1 MRGPGHCAVT
11 HGVCTKRARMSEIE
25 GELDREKG
33 SGDVEEGGV
42 LLAAGNYGGR
52 ISLLTCR
59 KQNFK
64 RLSPGSLTQTHRH
77 THHPPC
83 VFAPCPHPDS
93 SHTLGYSE
101 LHQCISGVRVCVPPE
116 ATTRIVLMTSVAFSF
131 ALISHILPWSC
142 RCGCSD
148 PHNKRNPASPR
159 CHI

>member
-101 LHQCISGVRVCVPPE
+101 LHQCISGVRVCVCAP
-116 ATTRIVLMTSVAFSF
+116 R
-131 ALISHILPWSC
+131 
-142 RCGCSD
+142 G
-148 PHNKRNPASPR
+148 HNKDRPDDFSGLELCRNLSYTSLVLSLWML
-159 CHI
+159 